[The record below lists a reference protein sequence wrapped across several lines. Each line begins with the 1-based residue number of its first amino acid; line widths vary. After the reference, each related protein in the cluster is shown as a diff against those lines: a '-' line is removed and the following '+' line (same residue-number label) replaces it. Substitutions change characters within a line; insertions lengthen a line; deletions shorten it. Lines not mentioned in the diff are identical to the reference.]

1 MPDTGHRC
9 GSAWKCPGSGLI
21 EQEGASGVGIP
32 NPKEKQKP
40 NHAMEDNEMSE
51 LTAIDIK
58 KGEEADP
65 GEEMCTFICSRG
77 SLDGAYPSLILAINA
92 RRLGMEAT
100 VFYTFMGINVIRKGG
115 SGKCKFI
122 PPGTLGAIPGMSAVA
137 TRMMRKQILEAGI
150 PSVDELM
157 EVAQLE
163 GVKFV
168 ACRMTI
174 DMMGLKEDDFIDGVE
189 VQTAEDYLKHAKD
202 CKINMFT

>member
-1 MPDTGHRC
+1 
-9 GSAWKCPGSGLI
+9 
-21 EQEGASGVGIP
+21 
-32 NPKEKQKP
+32 
-40 NHAMEDNEMSE
+40 MENTKS
-51 LTAIDIK
+51 K
-58 KGEEADP
+58 
-65 GEEMCTFICSRG
+65 EMCTFICSRDT
-77 SLDGAYPSLILAINA
+77 LDGAYPALVLAINS